1 MLKEAGEGEENACLC
16 LLMRT
21 VRHPKLWLRDERGA
35 ELVEA
40 AVVLPLIILLV
51 LGMFWLGRAYN
62 SLQTLTRAA
71 REGARLAVTPTCAS
85 CGNTFPS
92 EAEVRAVIDSGLLA
106 SSMDPA
112 AVTNFSMQR
121 QVVLNPGSVPEV
133 RGVVISFN
141 YPYDLVLPFIP
152 GSLTTLTLPV
162 TVRMREE
169 T

>member
-1 MLKEAGEGEENACLC
+1 
-16 LLMRT
+16 MRT
-21 VRHPKLWLRDERGA
+21 ARHSALWLRGTRDDKGA

-40 AVVLPLIILLV
+40 ALVLPLIILLV
-51 LGMFWLGRAYN
+51 LGMFWLGRGYN

-85 CGNTFPS
+85 CGNTYPT
-92 EAEVRAVIDSGLLA
+92 EAEVRAVIDASLLA

-112 AVTNFSMQR
+112 SVTGFSMQR
-121 QVVLNPGSVPEV
+121 NVVLNPGSVPEV
-133 RGVVISFN
+133 RGVVISFS
-141 YPYDLVLPFIP
+141 YPYNLVLPFIP
-152 GSLTTLTLPV
+152 GSLSTLTLPV

>member
-1 MLKEAGEGEENACLC
+1 
-16 LLMRT
+16 MRT
-21 VRHPKLWLRDERGA
+21 LRRSKLWVRGTKEEKGA

-40 AVVLPLIILLV
+40 AVVLPLVILLV

-85 CGNTFPS
+85 CGNTFPA
-92 EAEVRAVIDSGLLA
+92 EGEVRAVIDASLLA
-106 SSMDPA
+106 SSMDPSS
-112 AVTNFSMQR
+112 VTNFSMQR

-141 YPYDLVLPFIP
+141 YPYNL
-152 GSLTTLTLPV
+152 
-162 TVRMREE
+162 
-169 T
+169 

>member
-1 MLKEAGEGEENACLC
+1 M
-16 LLMRT
+16 
-21 VRHPKLWLRDERGA
+21 
-35 ELVEA
+35 
-40 AVVLPLIILLV
+40 
-51 LGMFWLGRAYN
+51 
-62 SLQTLTRAA
+62 
-71 REGARLAVTPTCAS
+71 
-85 CGNTFPS
+85 
-92 EAEVRAVIDSGLLA
+92 IDSGLLA

>member
-1 MLKEAGEGEENACLC
+1 
-16 LLMRT
+16 MRT
-21 VRHPKLWLRDERGA
+21 LRRSKLWVRGTKEEKGA

-40 AVVLPLIILLV
+40 AVVLPLVILLV

-85 CGNTFPS
+85 CGNTFPA
-92 EAEVRAVIDSGLLA
+92 EAEVRAVIDASLLA
-106 SSMDPA
+106 SSMDPSS
-112 AVTNFSMQR
+112 VTNFSMQR

-141 YPYDLVLPFIP
+141 YPYNLVLPFIP
-152 GSLTTLTLPV
+152 GSLATLTLPV
-162 TVRMREE
+162 SVQMREE